1 MGYAGA
7 QFVPSIGYK
16 QGLVLCEPRC
26 QGEEKLLTIEV
37 ACELR
42 EYS

>member
-7 QFVPSIGYK
+7 QFVSSIGHK
-16 QGLVLCEPRC
+16 QGLVSCEPRR
-26 QGEEKLLTIEV
+26 QGEELLTIEV

-42 EYS
+42 ECS

>member
-7 QFVPSIGYK
+7 QFVSSIGHR
-16 QGLVLCEPRC
+16 QGLVLCEPRR
-26 QGEEKLLTIEV
+26 QGEEELLTIEV